1 MQEHFFLNLF
11 FVGILK
17 VSDENRRIGICIRI
31 RIHQLEAWI
40 RGSGSTPKCHGS
52 ATLQKANDLFQKTM
66 TTMETEYPM
75 TRRMTMTM
83 TNFNIKFLNVF
94 YPSQFI

>member
-52 ATLQKANDLFQKTM
+52 AKSKRLISEDDDDDGDGIPDDEEDDDDNDEL
-66 TTMETEYPM
+66 
-75 TRRMTMTM
+75 
-83 TNFNIKFLNVF
+83 
-94 YPSQFI
+94 